1 MASPTPTPTP
11 SVTPSITPTTSITP
25 TQSITPTPTP
35 STTPTTIEVRARY
48 RRTVLFGSGSRTLT
62 VSAMQAFNVG
72 GVGGCF
78 LTPTIGTSTGVIT
91 GNYNNSILT
100 IPNTCNFSQA
110 SFTRNISRSITGTG
124 GYVLVSSTINVFQ
137 TTSSNLVATS
147 TSNFNS
153 AITTSARTDN
163 LSVNHTFI
171 PGNLYFIEFHDVI
184 QIL

>member
-1 MASPTPTPTP
+1 
-11 SVTPSITPTTSITP
+11 
-25 TQSITPTPTP
+25 
-35 STTPTTIEVRARY
+35 
-48 RRTVLFGSGSRTLT
+48 
-62 VSAMQAFNVG
+62 MQAFNVG

-110 SFTRNISRSITGTG
+110 SFTRDIQRGSSGTG
-124 GYVLVSSTINVFQ
+124 NYQLVSSTINVFQ
-137 TTSSNLVATS
+137 TTDNNLVATS
-147 TSNFNS
+147 TSNFGPDP
-153 AITTSARTDN
+153 IFTSPRTDN
-163 LSVNHTFI
+163 LNVNHTFI